1 MLERHYN
8 SPSRKSFRTAT
19 RLYAGRD
26 ARLDLPGLLPDAPV
40 VLVVDRYFADCDLA
54 AALRPVITMTVQGE
68 PLARDVETLNATC
81 AGLKPGAVVALGGGS
96 TIDTAKA
103 VHAALCF
110 PCGVPRDVERPAGAP
125 LLISVPT
132 TAGSG
137 SETSRFFILS
147 DAAGIKCSHRAWSF
161 APDLAVLDPAL
172 IEKSGTERL
181 MLGAFDTFVHLWETH
196 ICRNESAPFIDML
209 AREGIGLIAA
219 ALAHLSAGTP
229 LTDEHLMGLQRA
241 SAYGGFAISNVRTG
255 LIHTLGESL
264 AAQVPLS
271 HPETLFV
278 FLEGAIAHYR
288 PAVEAQIESLDR
300 YLGAM
305 LGSGMTFD
313 GLIAQ
318 WRALFDAHGIS
329 QRITAQLGRHP
340 VDVERLRTTALRDV
354 VLAKE
359 NPALLTPDILLA
371 LIEDALGA
379 PKGAVSRS
387 A

>member
-26 ARLDLPGLLPDAPV
+26 ARLDLPRLLPEAPV
-40 VLVVDRYFADCDLA
+40 ILVVDRLFAESNLA
-54 AALRPVITMTVQGE
+54 AMLKPVVTMSVRGE
-68 PLARDVETLNATC
+68 PAARDVAALTATC
-81 AGLKPGAVVALGGGS
+81 AGLRPGAVVALGGGS

-110 PCGVPRDVERPAGAP
+110 SNGVPRDVERPAGAP
-125 LLISVPT
+125 LLVSVPT

-147 DAAGIKCSHRAWSF
+147 DDAGIKCSHRAWSF
-161 APDLAVLDPAL
+161 APDVAVLDPAL

-181 MLGAFDTFVHLWETH
+181 TLGAFDSFVHLWETY
-196 ICRNESAPFIDML
+196 ICRNENAPFVDML
-209 AREGIGLIAA
+209 AREGIALVAA
-219 ALAHLSAGTP
+219 AIARLSAGMP
-229 LTDEHLMGLQRA
+229 LEDEHLMGLQRA

-264 AAQVPLS
+264 AAQAPLS

-278 FLEGAIAHYR
+278 FLGGAIAHYR
-288 PAVEAQIESLDR
+288 SAVEARIESLDS
-300 YLGAM
+300 YLSAMVGTGA
-305 LGSGMTFD
+305 TFD

-318 WRALFDAHGIS
+318 WRALFDASGIS
-329 QRITAQLGRHP
+329 GRIAAQLERHP
-340 VDVERLRTTALRDV
+340 VDRERLRATAARDV

-371 LIEDALGA
+371 LIEDAVGA